1 VGTFTAG
8 GPRDAGSEQRPPAN
22 PNEENRT
29 VKRTVGIAVGVATV
43 GLAVYLGS
51 HLWAQTGAPA
61 AHPGSASPKTRIA
74 LLNLKYVVMNYGK
87 WKQFT
92 EQLKS
97 QYKTYEDRVQALNT
111 KLEGL
116 KAQMQKATDQAQ
128 KDQIEKDAKS
138 TQREMQDLADEAKN
152 TLGKKEAD
160 ELVVIYKEIAAAVS
174 RFAQANDIDLVMHY
188 NDATTDTEMNSPQNI
203 QRKMVT
209 GPCTP
214 LYYKPNEIDIST
226 VVLQMLNQSY
236 QAAGGTVPAAPA
248 H

>member
-1 VGTFTAG
+1 
-8 GPRDAGSEQRPPAN
+8 
-22 PNEENRT
+22 
-29 VKRTVGIAVGVATV
+29 VKRTVGIVVGVATV
-43 GLAVYLGS
+43 GVAVYLGS
-51 HLWAQTGAPA
+51 HLWAQQGAAPA
-61 AHPGSASPKTRIA
+61 GHPASASPKTRIA

-116 KAQMQKATDQAQ
+116 KQQMQKAPDQAA
-128 KDQIEKDAKS
+128 KDQIEKDAKN

-152 TLGKKEAD
+152 TLGKKESD

-188 NDATTDTEMNSPQNI
+188 NDATTEIEMNSPQNI

-209 GPCTP
+209 GATMP
-214 LYYKPNEIDIST
+214 LYYKANEIEISQ
-226 VVLQMLNQSY
+226 VILGMLNQRY
-236 QAAGGTVPAAPA
+236 GQPAAPA
-248 H
+248 AQTQPGH